1 MSTDEIRRQIEE
13 ALDLRRRLGLLQ
25 VSQCVPQEF
34 TSSYMRVSDTA
45 EIIRAAQA
53 GVQRQNLVGSFV
65 REMEVPQSVQAHR
78 RMIKEVEDRIGD
90 IRRFNDPFR
99 TMPSG
104 MADAVAMISAHE
116 RFRLP
121 AALEL
126 GEMARSVMASSS
138 LASTVFETQEH
149 LRRTLEGMH
158 TPWAQFSEG
167 IASARALSDIIA
179 MGEGISRF
187 GGFDRSFASSLRPV
201 LGDWRDAQMPSTSEL
216 LDPLRRFSFYIEQGL
231 DPNLTTFTSEAFD
244 EGLRVSG
251 LWDTAAEE
259 GLDGEVDFCYD
270 EEARPIKAFSIL
282 RHLEIEVRRFIQN
295 ALEAHFGEKWMKQ
308 QVPSET
314 LKAWKEKRE
323 KAIHSG
329 QAPGLLLDFADFT
342 DYKKII
348 ERSDNWEKVFKT
360 VFGRKEDIQESFM
373 RLQPVRITTMHSRVV
388 TKEDYLLL
396 LVEAK
401 RVLVAI
407 KRS

>member
-251 LWDTAAEE
+251 LWDTAADED
-259 GLDGEVDFCYD
+259 LDDEVDSDDD
-270 EEARPIKAFSIL
+270 EVARAEIAFSML
-282 RHLEIEVRRFIQN
+282 RHLEVEVRRFIQG
-295 ALEAHFGEKWMKQ
+295 AMEAHFGEKWMKQ
-308 QVPSET
+308 QVPSEM

-323 KAIHSG
+323 RAIQAGQESG
-329 QAPGLLLDFADFT
+329 TLLDFADFS
-342 DYKKII
+342 DYKSII
-348 ERSDNWEKVFKT
+348 ERGDNWEKVFKA
-360 VFGRKEDIQESFM
+360 VFGRKGDVQESFL
-373 RLQPVRITTMHSRVV
+373 RLQPVRITTMHSRGV
-388 TKEDYLLL
+388 TKEDQLLL
-396 LVEAK
+396 LVESR
-401 RVLVAI
+401 RVLGAI
-407 KRS
+407 RRN